1 MKEKTLLRR
10 FRWPLFILL
19 WGAAQ
24 FTGTMYLYGQTKE
37 AGIGFVVCLGV
48 ACVAVVLNSIDESP
62 KTIAEK
68 YETNYGTENNQ
79 NTEQ

>member
-62 KTIAEK
+62 KSFEEK
-68 YETNYGTENNQ
+68 YGIENNQ

>member
-37 AGIGFVVCLGV
+37 AGIGFMIALGV
-48 ACVAVVLNSIDESP
+48 MCIAVVLNTIDE
-62 KTIAEK
+62 
-68 YETNYGTENNQ
+68 TENKIQ
-79 NTEQ
+79 

>member
-10 FRWPLFILL
+10 FRWPLLILL
-19 WGAAQ
+19 WGTAQ

-37 AGIGFVVCLGV
+37 AGIGFVVCLVVG
-48 ACVAVVLNSIDESP
+48 CIAVVLNSIDESP

-68 YETNYGTENNQ
+68 YETNYGIENNQ
-79 NTEQ
+79 NTEK